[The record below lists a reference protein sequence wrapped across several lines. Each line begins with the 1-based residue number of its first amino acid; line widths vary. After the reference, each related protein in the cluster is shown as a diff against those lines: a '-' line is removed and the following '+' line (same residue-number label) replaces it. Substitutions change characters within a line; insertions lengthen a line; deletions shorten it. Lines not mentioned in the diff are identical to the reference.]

1 MAEENKDNTEKKHS
15 SKKDTYLIIGAFAL
29 MVVAIFTIWQVLL
42 KGKMDEEISKQKDTV
57 VQVKVDTVKV
67 KDSLKNTRTQ
77 LQSKEVT
84 EQKQDTTNTKPG
96 QNNLTNEQKSN
107 IKEKIGELPRYKKER
122 IKKNLKSKLSN

>member
-57 VQVKVDTVKV
+57 VQVKVDTVRV

-96 QNNLTNEQKSN
+96 QNNLT
-107 IKEKIGELPRYKKER
+107 
-122 IKKNLKSKLSN
+122 